1 MGCAARTRRRSTAA
15 RIGKA
20 LPFGGTIGIA
30 APASPNSRYSDVLRS
45 QLGRLR
51 RYHNRK
57 VRLELGIE
65 FIPVEETIV
74 ETADDLIRWRRPG
87 PRSD

>member
-1 MGCAARTRRRSTAA
+1 M
-15 RIGKA
+15 
-20 LPFGGTIGIA
+20 
-30 APASPNSRYSDVLRS
+30 SPNSRYSDVLRS

-65 FIPVEETIV
+65 FIPVEET
-74 ETADDLIRWRRPG
+74 ADDLIRWRRPG